1 MKKYKGLLAILILIL
16 PTVIYIFLTYGKH
29 NFTHLPY
36 VGPQTD
42 STYHSIPDFAFV
54 NQFNDTISQ
63 SDYEGNI
70 YLANFVFT
78 TCPTICPVMTYNM
91 RRVQQKMAQYPNFM
105 ILSHSV
111 FPEYDTP
118 EVLLEYA
125 NKMEANLSNWNFVTG
140 NREDIYSIANSYFV
154 NVMEDSTAQ
163 GGFLHS
169 EYFVLVDK
177 EGRIRARNDD
187 NGNNIGV
194 YDGTDDYEVGLL
206 IDDIKVLM
214 AEYNLAK
221 KDKNESKR

>member
-1 MKKYKGLLAILILIL
+1 M
-16 PTVIYIFLTYGKH
+16 
-29 NFTHLPY
+29 PY
-36 VGPQTD
+36 VGPETD
-42 STYHSIPDFAFV
+42 STYHNIPDFAFV
-54 NQFNDTISQ
+54 NQFNDTINQ

-70 YLANFVFT
+70 YLANFIFT
-78 TCPTICPVMTYNM
+78 TCPNICPVMTYNM
-91 RRVQQKMAQYPNFM
+91 RRIQQKMTQYPNFM
-105 ILSHSV
+105 ILSHTV

-125 NKMEANLSNWNFVTG
+125 NNMEADLSNWNFVTG
-140 NREDIYSIANSYFV
+140 NRSEIYSIANSYFV

-221 KDKNESKR
+221 KDKDESKR

>member
-1 MKKYKGLLAILILIL
+1 MKKYKGLLAIIILIL
-16 PTVIYIFLTYGKH
+16 PTAIYVFLTYGKH
-29 NFTHLPY
+29 NFAHLPY

-91 RRVQQKMAQYPNFM
+91 RRVQQKMAQYPNFK
-105 ILSHSV
+105 ILSHTV

-125 NKMEANLSNWNFVTG
+125 NKMEADLSNWNFVTG

-177 EGRIRARNDD
+177 EGRIRARDDD

-221 KDKNESKR
+221 KDKDESKR

>member
-1 MKKYKGLLAILILIL
+1 MKKYKGILAILILIL
-16 PTVIYIFLTYGKH
+16 PTAIYVFLTYGKH

-42 STYHSIPDFAFV
+42 STYHSIPDFSFV
-54 NQFNDTISQ
+54 NQFADTVSQ
-63 SDYEGNI
+63 SDYAGNI

-91 RRVQQKMAQYPNFM
+91 RRVQQKMAQYPNFK

-118 EVLLEYA
+118 EVLLQYA
-125 NKMEANLSNWNFVTG
+125 NKMEADLSNWNFVTG
-140 NREDIYSIANSYFV
+140 DREAIYSMASSYFV
-154 NVMEDSTAQ
+154 NVMEDSAAE

-177 EGRIRARNDD
+177 EGRIRARDDD